1 MGPIKSA
8 LSFQNTDSRVFL
20 FFFVVQ
26 KHRTKYNQCS
36 TIATV
41 SLLIS
46 GNTCFFFLSSTGLFL
61 THFTVFNFN
70 LSAFLLEYRKAL
82 CVCKICTV
90 MSKRT
95 LNLKLLNRHFFSVL
109 GNFYSQF
116 PFYLFKFH
124 VLKSFMSFKIR
135 NLKRLLNC
143 KKETFFH

>member
-1 MGPIKSA
+1 MLTYSN
-8 LSFQNTDSRVFL
+8 SFITDFWKYML
-20 FFFVVQ
+20 FFF
-26 KHRTKYNQCS
+26 
-36 TIATV
+36 
-41 SLLIS
+41 LP
-46 GNTCFFFLSSTGLFL
+46 STGLFL

-116 PFYLFKFH
+116 PFYLFT
-124 VLKSFMSFKIR
+124 IR
-135 NLKRLLNC
+135 NLKRDLNC
-143 KKETFFH
+143 KKETLFFLIRDYKRGWGRGLQDNAFLGLTNITIMYWFRVT